1 MGYMRIKCH
10 YCGGTW
16 EVYAR
21 SVTNGD
27 FARTCPHCFKGI
39 ERQTWEKQ
47 IIPAFHALDDANR
60 ELVKRITP
68 AIIHRSLKS
77 AMRPIAY
84 SETVIRTARIWIESS
99 YGHFCPQ
106 PAQN

>member
-1 MGYMRIKCH
+1 MRFTASEGKALKERRFNMGYMRIKCH

-16 EVYAR
+16 EVYGR

-27 FARTCPHCFKGI
+27 YAGTCPHCFKVI

-60 ELVKRITP
+60 
-68 AIIHRSLKS
+68 
-77 AMRPIAY
+77 
-84 SETVIRTARIWIESS
+84 
-99 YGHFCPQ
+99 
-106 PAQN
+106 